1 MTTSS
6 ELQRLWLTY
15 PTNLVTRPVIW
26 ELCKEF
32 NVVTNIRQASV
43 GDDTGVV
50 SLSLE
55 GDREEIKKAISWLEG
70 LGIQVSPVD
79 LNTIE
84 G

>member
-1 MTTSS
+1 
-6 ELQRLWLTY
+6 
-15 PTNLVTRPVIW
+15 
-26 ELCKEF
+26 
-32 NVVTNIRQASV
+32 V